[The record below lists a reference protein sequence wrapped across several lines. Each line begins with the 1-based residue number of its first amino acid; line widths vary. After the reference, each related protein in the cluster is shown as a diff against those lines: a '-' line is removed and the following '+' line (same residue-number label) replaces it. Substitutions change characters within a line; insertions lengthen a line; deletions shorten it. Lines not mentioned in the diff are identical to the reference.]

1 VPALDRESRAADI
14 PRVDSE
20 SFWDPEASERVIR
33 GARCV
38 LCGDAVRL
46 GEDAFVTPDFIAD
59 EEDPLWRCSDAVIH
73 RACFYVWD
81 RRKVFVARFNRLA
94 RGLVAS
100 DGTGPFLTSEGRLVR
115 RPASPDR
122 RARLSDT

>member
-1 VPALDRESRAADI
+1 MY
-14 PRVDSE
+14 SE
-20 SFWDPEASERVIR
+20 SYRDPEMSQRVIR

-59 EEDPLWRCSDAVIH
+59 EQDPMWRYSDAVVH

-81 RRKVFVARFNRLA
+81 RRKTFVARFNRLT
-94 RGLVAS
+94 RVLVAS
-100 DGTGPFLTSEGRLVR
+100 DGSRPFLTSEGRLVR
-115 RPASPDR
+115 RPARPDR
-122 RARLSDT
+122 RTRQSDT